1 MITPNDKDIIF
12 DNLRKCLM
20 RNKDNIEKKIRS
32 SILSNMLH
40 FLNHLVGEDKSRYQI
55 ATEVFGEYAEQ
66 MAKEYDYTPCP
77 VPFQN
82 WLILQE
88 EEEDEE

>member
-1 MITPNDKDIIF
+1 MKQQTGDIIF
-12 DNLRKCLM
+12 DELRKCLL
-20 RNKDNIEKKIRS
+20 RNKSNIAMKVRKI
-32 SILSNMLH
+32 ILSDMLEILI
-40 FLNHLVGEDKSRYQI
+40 LNVQPENEGKYQV
-55 ATEVFGEYAEQ
+55 ATEVYGEYAEQ